1 MSMLGSVRDFRGL
14 NGLTYSELNK
24 LSCEIREMILQ
35 VTLKNGGHLASSL
48 GAVELTVALLR
59 AFDPDRDKIIFDVG
73 HQSYAY
79 KILTKRMD
87 RFHTLRTKGGIA
99 GFPRMGES
107 SYDFFTTGH
116 SSTSI
121 SAAMGYAKA
130 RDISCQKHEVVAV
143 IGDGA
148 LLNGV
153 SFEALNCVESTKT
166 KIIIVLNDN
175 KMSINPRRGGMA
187 GHLARLS
194 VNPTYLKVKDFIKDQ
209 CHTLKRGDALEDALK
224 KIKSK
229 TQVAPSSDKYI

>member
-107 SYDFFTTGH
+107 SYDFYNRTQQHFDFCSNGIRQGKGH
-116 SSTSI
+116 
-121 SAAMGYAKA
+121 K
-130 RDISCQKHEVVAV
+130 
-143 IGDGA
+143 
-148 LLNGV
+148 LP
-153 SFEALNCVESTKT
+153 EA
-166 KIIIVLNDN
+166 
-175 KMSINPRRGGMA
+175 
-187 GHLARLS
+187 
-194 VNPTYLKVKDFIKDQ
+194 
-209 CHTLKRGDALEDALK
+209 
-224 KIKSK
+224 
-229 TQVAPSSDKYI
+229 